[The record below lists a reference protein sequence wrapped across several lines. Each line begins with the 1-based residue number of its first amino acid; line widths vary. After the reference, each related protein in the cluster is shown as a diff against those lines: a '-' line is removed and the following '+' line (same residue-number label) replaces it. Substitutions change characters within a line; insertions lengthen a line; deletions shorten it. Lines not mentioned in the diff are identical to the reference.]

1 MYGLVRRFIKTAI
14 AFLGVGLTIGAYLII
29 ERDIFGRAVQQYVIS
44 AHTHAIFVGFV
55 MLMIMG
61 VALWLFP
68 RPDKADRR
76 YSPRTAEAAYWIVT
90 AATATRIAGE
100 LLRVRSSAFGLRVVI
115 VAAGIAQAVGIAL
128 FFYTMWTRVRSVGSA
143 AREARGER
151 F

>member
-1 MYGLVRRFIKTAI
+1 MYGLVRRYIKTAI
-14 AFLGVGLTIGAYLII
+14 AFLGVGLTLGAYLIV
-29 ERDIFGRAVQQYVIS
+29 ERDIFRHAVPQYVIS

-61 VALWLFP
+61 VALWLLP

-90 AATATRIAGE
+90 VATATRIAGE
-100 LLRVRSSAFGLRVVI
+100 LARVYFAGLGLRVLV
-115 VAAGIAQAVGIAL
+115 VAAGLAQAVGIAL

>member
-1 MYGLVRRFIKTAI
+1 MFGLVRRFIKTAI
-14 AFLGVGLTIGAYLII
+14 GFLVIGLAIGVDLIVSR
-29 ERDIFGRAVQQYVIS
+29 ELFGRSPHPYVVS

-68 RPDKADRR
+68 RPDKNDQR
-76 YSPRTAEAAYWIVT
+76 YSSRLAEASYWIVSI
-90 AATATRIAGE
+90 ATAVRVAGE
-100 LLRVRSSAFGLRVVI
+100 LLRVSYNGGALRGT
-115 VAAGIAQAVGIAL
+115 VAIAGVLQAAGIAL
-128 FFYTMWTRVRSVGSA
+128 FFYTMWTRVRAVGSA

>member
-14 AFLGVGLTIGAYLII
+14 AFLGVGLTLGAYLIV
-29 ERDIFGRAVQQYVIS
+29 ERDIFGHAVQQYVVS

-68 RPDKADRR
+68 RPDKTDRR

-90 AATATRIAGE
+90 VATATRIAGE
-100 LLRVRSSAFGLRVVI
+100 LARVRFGAMGLRVLV
-115 VAAGIAQAVGIAL
+115 VAAGIAQAVGMAL